1 MEQVPF
7 LVQAAPSSHS
17 PGMRDLQR
25 RIAGIYRELG
35 ELDPKS
41 HSRAE
46 ALIQSVRRLEDELIG
61 MGMVQ
66 PSCYLRM

>member
-7 LVQAAPSSHS
+7 LVQSAPSSHS

-25 RIAGIYRELG
+25 RIAAIYRELG
-35 ELDPKS
+35 ELHPKS
-41 HSRAE
+41 HSQAE
-46 ALIQSVRRLEDELIG
+46 ALIESVRSLEDELIG
-61 MGMVQ
+61 MGLSQ